1 MADALPATMRFV
13 AMSGPGGPE
22 VLHID
27 TMPVPRPGPSDVLVH
42 VAAAGVNRPDLLQR
56 QGKYAPPP
64 GASPIL
70 GLEIAGTVVA
80 VGRDARRWQIGDEV
94 CALLAGGGY
103 AEYSLAPAPQCLPI
117 PGSLSF
123 IEAAG
128 IPETFFTVWTNLFQ
142 RARLMAGETV
152 LIHGG
157 SSGIGT
163 TAIQLARAFGA
174 RVFTTAGSAAKCA
187 ACRDLGAELA
197 IDYRADDFVPAVTA
211 ATGGRGVDV
220 ILDMVGGPYVPRNI
234 AALAVEGRLVQIAF
248 MQGSRIEVD
257 LQPLMLKRLTLT
269 GSTLRPRSVA
279 QKGAIAREL
288 EAMVWPRL
296 HDGTVRPIISR
307 TFPLDHAAE
316 AHRTLAAS
324 THIGKLILTT

>member
-1 MADALPATMRFV
+1 
-13 AMSGPGGPE
+13 
-22 VLHID
+22 
-27 TMPVPRPGPSDVLVH
+27 
-42 VAAAGVNRPDLLQR
+42 
-56 QGKYAPPP
+56 
-64 GASPIL
+64 
-70 GLEIAGTVVA
+70 
-80 VGRDARRWQIGDEV
+80 
-94 CALLAGGGY
+94 
-103 AEYSLAPAPQCLPI
+103 
-117 PGSLSF
+117 
-123 IEAAG
+123 
-128 IPETFFTVWTNLFQ
+128 
-142 RARLMAGETV
+142 
-152 LIHGG
+152 
-157 SSGIGT
+157 
-163 TAIQLARAFGA
+163 
-174 RVFTTAGSAAKCA
+174 
-187 ACRDLGAELA
+187 
-197 IDYRADDFVPAVTA
+197 
-211 ATGGRGVDV
+211 
-220 ILDMVGGPYVPRNI
+220 MVGGPYVPRNI